1 MNKYLSLI
9 MLVATMFLAGCNG
22 QMGDYFAASSISRNG
37 LARNGEAMRKADG
50 QEIKVWGFV
59 DHGNIYGDEG
69 AEAILKDW
77 WSGDG
82 PTATTWR
89 FNLKAN
95 ADDEAGQSFS
105 VQVPNDEG
113 RDHLLKVFLTDA
125 RAQQPTKVFVKGRIF
140 TVDAPT
146 NVTSLTGLY
155 MELESSHDILLELP
169 EDKR

>member
-9 MLVATMFLAGCNG
+9 MLVATMFLAGCSE
-22 QMGDYFAASSISRNG
+22 QMGDYLAASSISKAG
-37 LARNGEAMRKADG
+37 FARNGEAMRKADG

-59 DHGNIYGDEG
+59 DHGNMYGDEG
-69 AEAILKDW
+69 ARMILEDW

-82 PTATTWR
+82 PNATTWR
-89 FNLKAN
+89 FNLRASK
-95 ADDEAGQSFS
+95 DDEAGHSFP
-105 VQVPNDEG
+105 VHIPNDQG
-113 RDHLLKVFLTDA
+113 RDDLLKVFLADA